1 MTGEKNKE
9 KTAVALGNFD
19 GMHVGHIAVIKKA
32 KSYAEKG
39 FVPVAVLFDEHSK
52 KAITGKAPPMLMTV
66 AERDA
71 IIKENGLRIEKLI
84 FGEIQNLSPREFV
97 KKILID
103 CLNARVVCCGY
114 NYRFGKDALGT
125 AEELKNICEDFGVL
139 CEIVGEVEVAS
150 CSVSSTEIRGLIKNG
165 ELKKANKMLGR
176 PFGFTAKVIDGDK
189 RGRRLGFPTMNQ
201 ELPNGLVLP
210 RFGVYGSEITIDGR
224 KYKGITNIGKRPT
237 VGTERILS
245 ETYIIDFDGDIYG
258 KNAEVRLLNFIRPE
272 KKFNSFE
279 DLAAQ
284 IETDIKEVL

>member
-139 CEIVGEVEVAS
+139 CETVGEVEVAS